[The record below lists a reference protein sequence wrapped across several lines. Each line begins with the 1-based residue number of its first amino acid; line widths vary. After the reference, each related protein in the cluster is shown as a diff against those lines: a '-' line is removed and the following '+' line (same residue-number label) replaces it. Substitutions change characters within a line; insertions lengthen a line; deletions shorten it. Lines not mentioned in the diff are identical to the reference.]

1 MIPDFE
7 WDCRKAAS
15 KLAKHGVSFAEA
27 VTAFRDPYGRIV
39 QDPRHSHSE
48 ERLALVG
55 RSERRRLVAIM
66 FTEREDRVRLISARK
81 ATRSERNDY
90 EEASS

>member
-1 MIPDFE
+1 MIPGFE
-7 WDCRKAAS
+7 WDGRKAAS
-15 KLAKHGVSFAEA
+15 NLAKHGVSFAEA
-27 VTAFRDPYGRIV
+27 VTAFRDPCGRIV

-55 RSERRRLVAIM
+55 RSERGRLLVIM
-66 FTEREDRVRLISARK
+66 FTEREDRIRLISARK